1 MKYRKKHPP
10 PSLRSDG
17 DDLLRDFL
25 LGAFGAG
32 SLEEIFP
39 GIYEERSNDDDD
51 YPIEEDIVYSPE
63 VEEAIARCGAMARA
77 RLALPKPDSLIKHWG
92 HGFLSQN
99 IERFV
104 RNYWDE
110 HGALPVGIHVVGA
123 NKIDFGSGE

>member
-1 MKYRKKHPP
+1 MKYRKQHPP
-10 PSLRSDG
+10 PSLCSDG

-39 GIYEERSNDDDD
+39 GIYDERCDDDD
-51 YPIEEDIVYSPE
+51 EYLIEENIVYSPE
-63 VEEAIARCGAMARA
+63 VEEAIARCAAVARA
-77 RLALPKPDSLIKHWG
+77 RLELPKPDSLIKYWG
-92 HGFLSQN
+92 QGFLGQN

-104 RNYWDE
+104 REHWDK
-110 HGALPVGIHVVGA
+110 HGSLPVGVHVVGA